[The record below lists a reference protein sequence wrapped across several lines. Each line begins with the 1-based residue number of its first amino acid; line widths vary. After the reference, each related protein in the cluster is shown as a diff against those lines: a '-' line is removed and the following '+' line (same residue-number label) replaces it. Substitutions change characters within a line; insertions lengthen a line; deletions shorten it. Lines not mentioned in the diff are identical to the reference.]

1 MSLIA
6 VFTGAMTLRPV
17 YGRTS
22 TVACVWYVQET
33 IKKIGEVSSDPDTA
47 EPQYTVRLV
56 DCGLNTLAK
65 KYDLTTSQLD
75 SVADINS

>member
-1 MSLIA
+1 MN
-6 VFTGAMTLRPV
+6 VDGCV
-17 YGRTS
+17 C
-22 TVACVWYVQET
+22 VCVCVWYVQET
-33 IKKIGEVSSDPDTA
+33 VKKVGEVSSDPDTA